1 MNTKTYAGRLTT
13 RFFLCSKSAYTK
25 NLILDGLFSENVT
38 VKILQF
44 FRLLSFLCITV
55 KSRSKWEKLSL
66 KTLIIPRVRLSIEF
80 GSFFI
85 YATNLPFFVDFGDCD
100 FNSHGTVG
108 KIVSIFGTITRGKIT
123 NEFILVILAFC
134 RYTFSFVRN

>member
-1 MNTKTYAGRLTT
+1 MNTKTYAGCLTA

-38 VKILQF
+38 VKVLQF

-66 KTLIIPRVRLSIEF
+66 KTLIIPRVRLTIEF

-85 YATNLPFFVDFGDCD
+85 YATILPFSLTSGIAT
-100 FNSHGTVG
+100 STRTVPLG
-108 KIVSIFGTITRGKIT
+108 GLYQSLERL
-123 NEFILVILAFC
+123 LVERLRTSLF
-134 RYTFSFVRN
+134 